1 MQAIS
6 LIEKVIGKE
15 NIENFLKEFKA
26 ALTTLPKEGEV
37 KEVDISIRGGKTE
50 PDGISSETFTVN
62 KNQYPTY
69 IAEEKDY
76 MKEEI
81 GRAHV

>member
-37 KEVDISIRGGKTE
+37 KEVLYSTDCVFCSRRH
-50 PDGISSETFTVN
+50 F
-62 KNQYPTY
+62 
-69 IAEEKDY
+69 
-76 MKEEI
+76 EI
-81 GRAHV
+81 FLV